1 MLRHFD
7 PYLLLRAPRFVEP
20 AIPRA
25 HTLEEVPRIAVA
37 GFVRGAKLAYRGDG
51 IEQQLVGHG
60 GEYVTNG
67 IFRHARGSPRVGITE
82 VASRL
87 EQHVRANECERA
99 PRAPRV
105 HGSPVVVRVQRGAV
119 IDEPRRAM
127 PDEQIR
133 VAMRTIRIRRER
145 VEPHRARRDLGGMR
159 SPAALG
165 SKLKAPS
172 R

>member
-1 MLRHFD
+1 MLRCAREAPRAARRNRSPPWAHRSSARRQMLRHFD

-37 GFVRGAKLAYRGDG
+37 GFVRGAKLAHRGDG

-87 EQHVRANECERA
+87 EPHLRANDR
-99 PRAPRV
+99 
-105 HGSPVVVRVQRGAV
+105 
-119 IDEPRRAM
+119 
-127 PDEQIR
+127 
-133 VAMRTIRIRRER
+133 
-145 VEPHRARRDLGGMR
+145 
-159 SPAALG
+159 
-165 SKLKAPS
+165 
-172 R
+172 